1 MGFNL
6 IVATCRT
13 NNKVDSRFWKK
24 LGLGIGGIGFKGE
37 LPWPRINK
45 DLNFFKNCTTNK
57 INLSNNVIKNVV
69 IMGRKTWESIPVEYK
84 PLSDRINIVISRTFK
99 EGNNNDF
106 VVFNNLNDALSKY
119 DDENLYNIWI
129 IGGTSLYN
137 EAILMNN
144 CKNIFITKINNRYNC
159 DTLFGSI
166 FDNLN
171 NEIENNFIEKY
182 RTEYLYQDEVKFR
195 FSIFTNKNLESE
207 SNSEWIN
214 NVMKNFE
221 YKNTLAS
228 NFENIEENMAQE
240 IKYHPENQYL
250 NLIKDILK
258 NGRKRMDRTGTGTYS
273 VFGRQLRFNIRDRF
287 PILTTKR
294 VYWKGVVEELL
305 WFLKGDTNIN
315 HLIEKNVHIWDG
327 NSTREYLDKIGLV
340 NREERDGGPIYGF
353 QWRHFGA
360 EYGSMHDN
368 YDNCGVDQF
377 AECLNLIKNNP
388 ESRRIIMSAWNP
400 SAMDKMC
407 LPPCHVMYQF
417 YVNVESNEISCHMY
431 QRSADVFLGLPFNI
445 CSTALLTHIMAKLTN
460 RKVGD
465 VVISLG
471 DAHIYS
477 NHVEQ
482 CNTQI
487 ERIPRNWPKLDINV
501 NLSDNDL
508 KVENFE
514 FKDFILEGYSPHPT
528 IKAEMA
534 V

>member
-6 IVATCRT
+6 IVAICRT
-13 NNKVDSRFWKK
+13 NSKNDIKFISE
-24 LGLGIGGIGFKGE
+24 LGIGIGGIGYKGD

-45 DLNFFKNCTTNK
+45 DMNIFKTSTTSFDEK
-57 INLSNNVIKNVV
+57 DGIKNVV
-69 IMGRKTWESIPVEYK
+69 IMGRKTWDSLPKNYK
-84 PLSDRINIVISRTFK
+84 PLSDRINVIISRTLK
-99 EGNNNDF
+99 TEDLGYENCYVYD
-106 VVFNNLNDALSKY
+106 NLNEALEIYK
-119 DDENLYNIWI
+119 DEDYNTWV
-129 IGGTSLYN
+129 IGGSSLYN
-137 EAILMNN
+137 EAIKHEDCN
-144 CKNIFITKINNRYNC
+144 FVFVTKIFNRYLC
-159 DTLFGSI
+159 DTYFGGEDGCQELYQEVYRS
-166 FDNLN
+166 N
-171 NEIENNFIEKY
+171 N
-182 RTEYLYQDEVKFR
+182 LYQDEVKFKFCVYKR
-195 FSIFTNKNLESE
+195 D
-207 SNSEWIN
+207 
-214 NVMKNFE
+214 NFE
-221 YKNTLAS
+221 IKNSHKTWLNYIFKDYKNEIEVDNNYGNNLAA
-228 NFENIEENMAQE
+228 NCFEFNME
-240 IKYHPENQYL
+240 HPENQYL
-250 NLIKDILK
+250 NLIKDIMR

-273 VFGRQLRFNIRDRF
+273 VFGRQLRFDIREYF

-360 EYGSMHDN
+360 KYNTMYDN
-368 YDNCGVDQF
+368 YEGCGVDQF
-377 AECLNLIKNNP
+377 AECLNLIRNNP

-400 SAMDKMC
+400 SSMKEMC

-417 YVNVESNEISCHMY
+417 YVDVENNEISCHMY

-445 CSTALLTHIMAKLTN
+445 CSTALLTHIMASLTD

-465 VVISLG
+465 IIISLG

-477 NHVEQ
+477 NHLEQ
-482 CNTQI
+482 CKIQI
-487 ERIPRNWPKLDINV
+487 ERIPRDWPILKINGCGLCGWSEGINNV
-501 NLSDNDL
+501 EDF
-508 KVENFE
+508 KFENFE
-514 FKDFILEGYSPHPT
+514 LLGYSPHPT